1 MQSTERLRVS
11 SHRITTRTAALCAL
25 IGLAALT
32 LCAPTAIAQPYPNRP
47 IKIIQGFA
55 PGGNADTIARVIG
68 TEFTKSLGQPIVVEA
83 KLGAGGNLASDLV
96 AKAPPDGYTLLLMTG
111 GHTASGALY
120 KTLPFEPAESFEMIS
135 TITQFP
141 FLFVVR
147 TDSPH
152 QSLRSLIDA
161 AKAKPEAVAVANA
174 GIGSTHHLTA
184 ELLAK
189 TAQAPLLQV
198 PYKGEAAAITSLLG
212 GDTAMAVVT
221 PTVAVAQ
228 AKAGKLRVIATSSGT
243 RWQGMPEVPTAAE
256 AGVTGFDV
264 RSWIGIAAPA
274 GTPRAIIERLN
285 AEVQKAL
292 LLPEVRTRLEAL
304 GGEAKGSTPPEMKER
319 VVFEV
324 ARWKKVIADSNIPQQ

>member
-1 MQSTERLRVS
+1 MHLTEKRCVSPHRGSPRTSALRALLALAVL
-11 SHRITTRTAALCAL
+11 ALCAS
-25 IGLAALT
+25 GAS
-32 LCAPTAIAQPYPNRP
+32 AQPYPNRP
-47 IKIIQGFA
+47 IKILQGFA

-68 TEFTKSLGQPIVVEA
+68 NEFTKSLGQPVVVEA
-83 KLGAGGNLASDLV
+83 KLGAGGNLASDMV
-96 AKAPPDGYTLLLMTG
+96 AKAAPDGYTLLLMTG

-135 TITQFP
+135 TISQFP

-147 TDSPH
+147 ADSPH
-152 QSLRSLIDA
+152 ASLRSLIDA
-161 AKAKPEAVAVANA
+161 AKAKPESVATGNA

-228 AKAGKLRVIATSSGT
+228 ARAGKLRVVATSSGT
-243 RWQGMPEVPTAAE
+243 RWQDMPEVPTADE
-256 AGVTGFDV
+256 AGVRGFDV
-264 RSWIGIAAPA
+264 RSWIGIAAPT
-274 GTPRAIIERLN
+274 GTPRTIIDRLN

-292 LLPEVRTRLEAL
+292 LLPEVRARLEAL
-304 GGEAKGSTPPEMKER
+304 GGEAKGSTPQEMKER
-319 VVFEV
+319 VMFEV
-324 ARWKKVIADSNIPQQ
+324 ARWKKVIADANIPQQ